1 VQSVTCYDEPRFEV
15 QPWQALVRQ
24 QRIYQFSEERMQHH
38 LLQWIRP
45 LVLSALVLGAWFAGM
60 FIDEQNWAGAVRQA
74 AGLEAAIA
82 APLTVVADAAPSTAP
97 AVINYQGV
105 VRDANGQLLANGEY
119 HLTFRI
125 YDSVAGLNPL
135 WEEVHTGVTVRDGRF
150 AATLGSLNAFTSELF
165 TASPNRFVGV
175 TVQDSAEMQPRL
187 RLASVPYAIHAED
200 SFDGVPV
207 GGVIDWWRPDAS
219 FPIPAGYQACDGSTV
234 NDPASPL
241 NGKASPDL
249 RGRFIRGAQDAGAI
263 GQIGGAESHA
273 HSVTTSTQNLTTA
286 NDGTHSHPLSG
297 VTGSISNA
305 GPDPGAH
312 SYFVR
317 DDNSGWNN
325 TKNNLAVGGNPPTTE
340 GHHRHD
346 LDGNGTASASGSAH
360 QHNFTVPG
368 QLVTSEA
375 VSNLPPYYGLLKLC
389 RIR

>member
-1 VQSVTCYDEPRFEV
+1 
-15 QPWQALVRQ
+15 
-24 QRIYQFSEERMQHH
+24 MQHH
-38 LLQWIRP
+38 LLPWIRP
-45 LVLSALVLGAWFAGM
+45 LVLSGLVLGTLFAGM
-60 FIDEQNWAGAVRQA
+60 FIDEQNWAGAMRQA
-74 AGLEAAIA
+74 IGLEAAIA
-82 APLTVVADAAPSTAP
+82 APLTVVADAVPSTAP

-105 VRDANGQLLANGEY
+105 VRDANGQPLANGEY
-119 HLTFRI
+119 NLTFRI

-135 WEEVHTGVTVRDGRF
+135 WEETHTGVTVRDGRF

-165 TASPNRFVGV
+165 TTSPNRFVGV
-175 TVQDSAEMQPRL
+175 TVQGFAEMQPRL

-207 GGVIDWWRPDAS
+207 GGVIDWWRPDGS

-241 NGKASPDL
+241 NGKALPDL

-263 GQIGGAESHA
+263 GQTGGAESHA
-273 HSVTTSTQNLTTA
+273 HSVTTNPQNLMTA
-286 NDGTHSHPLSG
+286 NDGAHQHFLSG
-297 VTGSISNA
+297 TTGSISNV

-312 SYFVR
+312 AYFVR

-325 TKNNLAVGGNPPTTE
+325 TQNNLAVSGNPPTSE

-346 LDGNGTASASGSAH
+346 LNADGKADASGSAH
-360 QHNFTVPG
+360 QHNITVPG
-368 QLVTSEA
+368 QTVASET
-375 VSNLPPYYGLLKLC
+375 VLHLPPYYGLLKLC